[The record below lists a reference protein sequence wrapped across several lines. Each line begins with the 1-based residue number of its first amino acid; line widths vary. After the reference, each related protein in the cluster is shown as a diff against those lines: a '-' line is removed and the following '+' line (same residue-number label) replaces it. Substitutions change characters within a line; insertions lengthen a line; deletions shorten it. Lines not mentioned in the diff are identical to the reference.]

1 MLRGMFGLARVILP
15 FDHADPAEAI
25 RTSLAR
31 FQRGGFGVLPGA
43 WLAFVDESEYLR
55 AAHEARLTFT
65 LVDKGGLQIEGHD
78 AAYMCLDVRKI
89 TAEMRRLDLRR
100 WRVRFSDTMD
110 LATFHERFADNVPRD
125 PATGGYGRW
134 LNPLGRWDWWDL
146 GGRFDGWIIGEP
158 DRSQGRPASRIS
170 SGDNAG
176 RRVLANVQDALGE
189 ALGQE
194 APAVFDV
201 RSDRNVELATT
212 LLADMRASA
221 DVAPVT
227 GGAVVLPPG
236 SVEDAC
242 RWVTDWPTLGPAAAL
257 TCLGLD
263 PDASLRAVLE
273 AAYARFKD
281 HWVAGVAY
289 HC

>member
-1 MLRGMFGLARVILP
+1 MLPGMFGLARVILP
-15 FDHADPAEAI
+15 FDLADPAEAI

-31 FQRGGFGVLPGA
+31 FQRGGPGDVPEA

-65 LVDKGGLQIEGHD
+65 LVDKGGLRIEGHD
-78 AAYMCLDVRKI
+78 AACLCLDVRKI

-100 WRVRFSDTMD
+100 WRVRFADTLD
-110 LATFHERFADNVPRD
+110 LATFYERFADGVPRD

-158 DRSQGRPASRIS
+158 DRGQGRRASRIS

-176 RRVLANVQDALGE
+176 RRLLANVQDALGE

-194 APAVFDV
+194 APVVFDV
-201 RSDRNVELATT
+201 RSDRNIELAAT
-212 LLADMRASA
+212 LLADLQA
-221 DVAPVT
+221 DAGAARIP

-242 RWVTDWPTLGPAAAL
+242 RWVTDWPSLGPAAAL
-257 TCLGLD
+257 TYLGLD

-273 AAYARFKD
+273 AAYARFED

>member
-1 MLRGMFGLARVILP
+1 M
-15 FDHADPAEAI
+15 
-25 RTSLAR
+25 
-31 FQRGGFGVLPGA
+31 
-43 WLAFVDESEYLR
+43 
-55 AAHEARLTFT
+55 
-65 LVDKGGLQIEGHD
+65 QIEGHD
-78 AAYMCLDVRKI
+78 AACLCLDDRKI
-89 TAEMRRLDLRR
+89 TAEMRRLGLRR
-100 WRVRFSDTMD
+100 WRVRFADTMD
-110 LATFHERFADNVPRD
+110 LATFHERFAHGVPRA

-146 GGRFDGWIIGEP
+146 GGCFDGWIIGEP
-158 DRSQGRPASRIS
+158 DRGRGRPASRVS

-176 RRVLANVQDALGE
+176 RRLLANMQDALGK

-201 RSDRNVELATT
+201 RSDRNIELATT

-221 DVAPVT
+221 DLGPVT
-227 GGAVVLPPG
+227 DGAMVLPPG

-242 RWVTDWPTLGPAAAL
+242 RWVADWPSLGPAAAL
-257 TCLGLD
+257 ADLGLD

-273 AAYARFKD
+273 AAYARFEH

-289 HC
+289 HF

>member
-1 MLRGMFGLARVILP
+1 MLPGMFGLARVILP

-31 FQRGGFGVLPGA
+31 FQRGEPGDMPEA
-43 WLAFVDESEYLR
+43 WLAFVDESEYLH
-55 AAHEARLTFT
+55 AAYEARLTFT
-65 LVDKGGLQIEGHD
+65 LVDKGGLRIEGHD
-78 AAYMCLDVRKI
+78 AAYLCLDARKV

-100 WRVRFSDTMD
+100 WRVRFADTMD
-110 LATFHERFADNVPRD
+110 LATFHERFTGGIPRD
-125 PATGGYGRW
+125 LATGGYGRW

-146 GGRFDGWIIGEP
+146 GGCFDGWIIGEP
-158 DRSQGRPASRIS
+158 DQGQGRPASRIS

-176 RRVLANVQDALGE
+176 RRILTNVQEAIGG

-194 APAVFDV
+194 TPAVFDV
-201 RSDRNVELATT
+201 RSDRNIELAAT
-212 LLADMRASA
+212 LLADMRAGA
-221 DVAPVT
+221 GTARIP

-236 SVEDAC
+236 LVEDAC
-242 RWVTDWPTLGPAAAL
+242 RWVSDWPTLGPTAAL
-257 TCLGLD
+257 TYLGLG
-263 PDASLRAVLE
+263 PDVSLLAVLD
-273 AAYARFKD
+273 AAYARFQD